1 MKTNS
6 FEFAYE
12 VYDSIEELQKGDA
25 ALLEAARAVTAQAYA
40 PYSKFFV
47 GATVKLDNGHLLSGT
62 NQENAAFPAGICAE
76 RTVLAAVSSVY
87 PGAVI
92 NTMAISFRSAG
103 TESSHP
109 ISPCG
114 ICRQSLIEQEKRQQ
128 VPMRIIL
135 GGQVG
140 PVFVINSVSH
150 LLPFSFTGEELK
162 KG

>member
-1 MKTNS
+1 MKANS
-6 FEFAYE
+6 FEFAYD
-12 VYDSIEELQKGDA
+12 VYDSIEELQQGDA
-25 ALLEAARAVTAQAYA
+25 ALLEAARKVTAQAYA

-47 GATVKLDNGHLLSGT
+47 GATVKLDNGQLLSGT
-62 NQENAAFPAGICAE
+62 NQENASFPAGLCAE

-92 NTMAISFRSAG
+92 NAMAISFRSAG
-103 TESSHP
+103 AESNHP

-128 VPMRIIL
+128 FPMRIIL
-135 GGQVG
+135 GGQAG
-140 PVFVINSVSH
+140 RILVISSVSH
-150 LLPFSFTGEELK
+150 LLPFSFTGEELN

>member
-25 ALLEAARAVTAQAYA
+25 ALLETARAITVQAYA
-40 PYSKFFV
+40 PYSRFFV
-47 GATVKLDNGHLLSGT
+47 GASVKLDNGQLLSGT
-62 NQENAAFPAGICAE
+62 NQENASFPAGICAE

-92 NTMAISFRSAG
+92 HAMAISFRSAG
-103 TESSHP
+103 AASNHP

-128 VPMRIIL
+128 APIRIIL

-140 PVFVINSVSH
+140 PIFIISSMNH
-150 LLPFSFTGEELK
+150 LLPFSFTGEELD

>member
-6 FEFAYE
+6 FEFVYDI
-12 VYDSIEELQKGDA
+12 YDSIEELEKEDA
-25 ALLEAARAVTAQAYA
+25 ALLEVARAVTEQAYA
-40 PYSKFFV
+40 PYSRFFV
-47 GATVKLDNGHLLSGT
+47 GATVKLDNGKMLSGT
-62 NQENAAFPAGICAE
+62 NQENASFPAGICAE

-92 NTMAISFRSAG
+92 HAMAISFSSAG
-103 TESSHP
+103 AASNHP

-128 VPMRIIL
+128 APMRIIL

-140 PVFVINSVSH
+140 PVFVIHSASH
-150 LLPFSFTGEELK
+150 LLPFSFTGEELNK
-162 KG
+162 D